1 MHLPYTVEPL
11 NKNIKSDWISKSDML
26 VEENSST
33 TNSSTASPPKSQS
46 NGNEFWWTE
55 RMVLRAQEEFPN
67 ELGINAVKMFEKEFT
82 KPSKFQFEPVAR
94 IFYAPRCPI
103 TGDPIKRFPSLL
115 KSLHWVM
122 FPITLLCRSERETTK
137 IITAS

>member
-11 NKNIKSDWISKSDML
+11 NKNIKSDWISSKSDML

-33 TNSSTASPPKSQS
+33 TNSSTASPPKSQT

-67 ELGINAVKMFEKEFT
+67 ELGSKAGGVDLKKFS
-82 KPSKFQFEPVAR
+82 KPLIFQFAPAAR
-94 IFYAPRCPI
+94 TSCAPRCPI
-103 TGDPIKRFPSLL
+103 TGDRTKRFPSHL
-115 KSLHWVM
+115 KWLHWAM
-122 FPITLLCRSERETTK
+122 FLTTL
-137 IITAS
+137 